1 MITRVAAVTFTAAVV
16 VACGTSSDGDPSG
29 DATTSAMPAG
39 EKAALEALDGAC
51 SEGTSKVYLEA
62 RNTLVILERNG
73 VQDETVTSVLQHLRD
88 SIPAGTTVPC
98 DSQLAT
104 YVQLRAPGAK

>member
-1 MITRVAAVTFTAAVV
+1 MRMITRVAAVAFTAAVV
-16 VACGTSSDGDPSG
+16 VACGTSSHGDPSG
-29 DATTSAMPAG
+29 DAATTSAIPAD
-39 EKAALEALDGAC
+39 EKAALDALDGAC
-51 SEGTSKVYLEA
+51 SEGASKVYLEA

-98 DSQLAT
+98 DSQ
-104 YVQLRAPGAK
+104 PGAK